1 MRTRPGHGRHVRS
14 SAPRADVPGSGP
26 IDEIES
32 DRRLE
37 RRLVAQC
44 ALSLL
49 FVVVLV
55 VIGRLLAP

>member
-1 MRTRPGHGRHVRS
+1 MRTRPAHGRHVRGT
-14 SAPRADVPGSGP
+14 APRADVPAP
-26 IDEIES
+26 ERIDEIER

-44 ALSLL
+44 AISVL